1 MKEDIVNLEFI
12 ANPEIVNNYMLLD
25 EMGVFDHIDKLNKE
39 IKTCKNLL
47 SVAVDIFNMV
57 TIDEILDT
65 AVLKISDQFLPSFIT
80 FLWKPHPNKD
90 EIIVKSYKK
99 YKQVDINVPIHGI
112 TCFES
117 FFRNFPK
124 PVAYEIFTLQEEGI
138 DPVILSTLNELN
150 PELLVPILSPF
161 GLYGIVLV
169 GKKTLDEGYT
179 PDELFFLDQLMS
191 FLSQAVQNNL
201 HHEHS
206 VRDVKTGLY
215 NHGYFMTRLEEE
227 ISRTKRDVITSSLMV
242 IDVDK
247 FKNFNDTYG
256 HLAGDRVLESLAFTI
271 KQTVRTEDIP
281 SRFGGEEFT
290 ILLSNTPQ
298 DAAWMV
304 AERLRTSVE
313 AMKVSWEPP
322 LPQVTISL
330 GMVSFDDQSN
340 ATPEEI
346 ISRADAALYQS
357 KQNGR
362 NQTTIWEEKHS
373 SPESAEPPAKPVKPP
388 ADSGEILEELMS
400 EPESEPEPAAT
411 LAEPETPSE
420 QKSSTEPEPISAE
433 SEPVSE
439 QKSESKKQNRS
450 KKRNKH
456 RK

>member
-12 ANPEIVNNYMLLD
+12 ANPQIVENYMLLD
-25 EMGVFDHIDKLNKE
+25 EMGVFDHIDKLNME

-47 SVAVDIFNMV
+47 SVAVDIFNMA

-80 FLWKPHPNKD
+80 FLWKPHPNKE
-90 EIIVKSYKK
+90 EIIIKSYKK
-99 YKQVDINVPIHGI
+99 YKQVDINVPIQSI
-112 TCFES
+112 THFES
-117 FFRNFPK
+117 FFRHFPK
-124 PVAYEIFTLQEEGI
+124 PVAYEIFAIQETE
-138 DPVILSTLNELN
+138 VETSVLEALNALN

-161 GLYGIVLV
+161 GLYGIVLI
-169 GKKTLDEGYT
+169 GKKTLEEGYT

-227 ISRTKRDVITSSLMV
+227 ISRTKRDVISSSLMV

-271 KQTVRTEDIP
+271 KQAVRSEDVP

-298 DAAWMV
+298 DTAWMV

-330 GMVSFDDQSN
+330 GLVTFDDQTN
-340 ATPEEI
+340 ASAEEVI
-346 ISRADAALYQS
+346 TRADEALYQS
-357 KQNGR
+357 KEGGR
-362 NQTTIWEEKHS
+362 NRTTVWEQKHS
-373 SPESAEPPAKPVKPP
+373 NREPEPEQI
-388 ADSGEILEELMS
+388 ELLEELTS
-400 EPESEPEPAAT
+400 
-411 LAEPETPSE
+411 
-420 QKSSTEPEPISAE
+420 
-433 SEPVSE
+433 
-439 QKSESKKQNRS
+439 
-450 KKRNKH
+450 
-456 RK
+456 

>member
-12 ANPEIVNNYMLLD
+12 ANPEIVKNYMFLD
-25 EMGVFDHIDKLNKE
+25 EMGVFDHIDKLNME

-47 SVAVDIFNMV
+47 SVAVDIFNMA

-80 FLWKPHPNKD
+80 FLWKPHPNKE

-99 YKQVDINVPIHGI
+99 YKQVDINLPLQNI
-112 TCFES
+112 TPFEA
-117 FFRNFPK
+117 FFRKFPK
-124 PVAYEIFTLQEEGI
+124 PVAYEIFTLQEAEVEAAVL
-138 DPVILSTLNELN
+138 DTLNAMN

-179 PDELFFLDQLMS
+179 PDELFFLEQLMS

-227 ISRTKRDVITSSLMV
+227 ISRTKRDVISSSLMV

-271 KQTVRTEDIP
+271 KQAVRSEDVP

-290 ILLSNTPQ
+290 ILLSNTPRET
-298 DAAWMV
+298 AWMV

-330 GMVSFDDQSN
+330 GLVSFDDQSN
-340 ATPEEI
+340 ATAEEI
-346 ISRADAALYQS
+346 ITRADEALYQS
-357 KQNGR
+357 KEGGR
-362 NQTTIWEEKHS
+362 NQTTVWEEKHS
-373 SPESAEPPAKPVKPP
+373 NREQKAELEPVP
-388 ADSGEILEELMS
+388 
-400 EPESEPEPAAT
+400 EPEQKPEQKPEPIP
-411 LAEPETPSE
+411 EPET
-420 QKSSTEPEPISAE
+420 
-433 SEPVSE
+433 VSE
-439 QKSESKKQNRS
+439 QESNPEPERKKRTRNRS
-450 KKRNKH
+450 KNRNKSQ
-456 RK
+456 K

>member
-12 ANPEIVNNYMLLD
+12 ANPEIVENYMLLD
-25 EMGVFDHIDKLNKE
+25 GMGVFDHIDKLNME

-47 SVAVDIFNMV
+47 SVAVDIFNMA

-80 FLWKPHPNKD
+80 FLWKPHPNKE
-90 EIIVKSYKK
+90 EIVIKSYKK
-99 YKQVDINVPIHGI
+99 YKQVDINVPIQSI
-112 TCFES
+112 THFES
-117 FFRNFPK
+117 FFRKFPK
-124 PVAYEIFTLQEEGI
+124 PVAYEIFALQETEVE
-138 DPVILSTLNELN
+138 PLVLEAVNALN
-150 PELLVPILSPF
+150 PELIVPILSPF

-169 GKKTLDEGYT
+169 GKKALDEEGYT
-179 PDELFFLDQLMS
+179 SDELFFIDQLMS

-227 ISRTKRDVITSSLMV
+227 ISRTKRDIISSSLMV

-271 KQTVRTEDIP
+271 KQAVRSEDVP

-298 DAAWMV
+298 DTAWMV

-330 GMVSFDDQSN
+330 GMVTFDDQTN
-340 ATPEEI
+340 ASAEEI
-346 ISRADAALYQS
+346 ITRADEALYQS
-357 KQNGR
+357 KEGGR
-362 NQTTIWEEKHS
+362 NRTTVWEQKHS
-373 SPESAEPPAKPVKPP
+373 NREPEPEQV
-388 ADSGEILEELMS
+388 EQLEELTS
-400 EPESEPEPAAT
+400 
-411 LAEPETPSE
+411 
-420 QKSSTEPEPISAE
+420 
-433 SEPVSE
+433 
-439 QKSESKKQNRS
+439 
-450 KKRNKH
+450 
-456 RK
+456 